1 MRRSHIVSAVVIT
14 IASGVG
20 CNKPQSASDI
30 CAAAQAKKIID
41 GCENSEARL
50 VNPPLESKTIT
61 IKFAGQ
67 IAYSIELDRY
77 ATEEALEKQILANK
91 ETWRQSRL
99 DASNL
104 SFSKSRKRLLL
115 ASIGMINAERAREV
129 DDKITE
135 FRKLIESD

>member
-1 MRRSHIVSAVVIT
+1 M
-14 IASGVG
+14 
-20 CNKPQSASDI
+20 
-30 CAAAQAKKIID
+30 
-41 GCENSEARL
+41 
-50 VNPPLESKTIT
+50 
-61 IKFAGQ
+61 
-67 IAYSIELDRY
+67 AYSIELDRY

-115 ASIGMINAERAREV
+115 ASIGIINAERAREV
-129 DDKITE
+129 DDKITA